1 MRWENKGNDM
11 DEIKLSPQE
20 LDEIK
25 DDLTFRIKTTEQ
37 LKTLFNGITK
47 LNGVTSKVS
56 VLETKINTQ
65 WFVLTVIIIAIIGT
79 AVRSF
84 AK

>member
-1 MRWENKGNDM
+1 M

-20 LDEIK
+20 LADIK
-25 DDLTFRIKTTEQ
+25 DDITFRVKTTTQ
-37 LKTLFNGITK
+37 LKTLCGEVK
-47 LNGVTSKVS
+47 RLCDVPKKVS
-56 VLETKINTQ
+56 VLETKVNTQ

-84 AK
+84 AR